1 MQWCSHQLLKHDQMC
16 SRGEALKVVIF
27 AGGLGS
33 RISEES
39 HLRPKPMIEIGN
51 KPILWHIMKYYY
63 SFGFDEF
70 VICAGYKQQV
80 IKEYFA
86 DYYLHSSDVTFD
98 YRNGEE
104 TISVHGTKAEPW
116 SVTVADTGVDTQTAG
131 RLRRIRKY
139 VQDEPFMLTYGDGLS
154 DVNLNTLLDF
164 HKNTGKIVTLTGVN
178 VAQRFGVLDIDDSGT
193 VSAFRE
199 KSESDVSAVNGGFMV
214 VEPSIFNEPLLDTED
229 FSKNTLETLASR
241 NQLSAYRHTG
251 FWQPMDTQRDKFL
264 LEDIWESHNAPWKR
278 W

>member
-1 MQWCSHQLLKHDQMC
+1 M
-16 SRGEALKVVIF
+16 KVVIL

-39 HLRPKPMIEIGN
+39 HLRPKPMIEIGGH
-51 KPILWHIMKYYY
+51 PILWHIMKYYH

-70 VICAGYKQQV
+70 IICAGYKQHV

-104 TISVHGTKAEPW
+104 TVHVHGTEAEPW
-116 SVTVADTGVDTQTAG
+116 SVTVADTGLETQTAG

-139 VQDEPFMLTYGDGLS
+139 VGDESFMLTYGDGVS
-154 DVNLNTLLDF
+154 DVNLNELLKF
-164 HKNTGKIVTLTGVN
+164 HEKTGKTVTLTGVN
-178 VAQRFGVLDIDDSGT
+178 IAQRFGVLDIDDYGM

-199 KSESDVSAVNGGFMV
+199 KSDADGSAVNGGFMV
-214 VEPSIFNEPLLDTED
+214 VQPEVFEESLLDDED
-229 FSKNTLETLASR
+229 FSKATLESLASKGE
-241 NQLSAYRHTG
+241 LAAYRHTG

-264 LEDIWESHNAPWKR
+264 LEHIWESGDAPWKV